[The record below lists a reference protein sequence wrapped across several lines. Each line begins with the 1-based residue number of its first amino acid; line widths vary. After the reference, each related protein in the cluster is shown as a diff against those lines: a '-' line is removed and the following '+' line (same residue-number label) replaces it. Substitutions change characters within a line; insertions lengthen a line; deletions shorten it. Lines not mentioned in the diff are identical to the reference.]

1 MDFVSLEKVSYI
13 KRLSHVSNNIQIYQV
28 LLFLPGVPRNGIRQH
43 FAMDKCKMTLAL
55 TLLHFE
61 LTLDCYKPP
70 ILMCQIILKSKDG
83 IHVFLKK
90 VC

>member
-1 MDFVSLEKVSYI
+1 
-13 KRLSHVSNNIQIYQV
+13 
-28 LLFLPGVPRNGIRQH
+28 
-43 FAMDKCKMTLAL
+43 MTLAL

-61 LTLDCYKPP
+61 LTPDCYKPP
-70 ILMCQIILKSKDG
+70 ILTCHIILKSKNG

>member
-1 MDFVSLEKVSYI
+1 MP
-13 KRLSHVSNNIQIYQV
+13 
-28 LLFLPGVPRNGIRQH
+28 LFLNIWTLHDNPAIWEDPQELHWAAFVM
-43 FAMDKCKMTLAL
+43 AKCKMALAL

-61 LTLDCYKPP
+61 LTPDCYKPP
-70 ILMCQIILKSKDG
+70 ILTCQIILKSKNG